1 MAAALLTAVL
11 GLLRCC
17 DFSYCGARA
26 QELWHT
32 GLGVPWHVGSSRTRG
47 QTHAH
52 IDHVCVC
59 TAVPLCCFRVMPFP
73 PLPSFNTS
81 SPVTCSVEPVPA
93 LVSAYFVFPQSS
105 ELTASR
111 ALTCPHCL
119 LTSVSLGEWKLH
131 LLLLGLLCLSV
142 IRTLLSTVFFKPHE
156 L

>member
-1 MAAALLTAVL
+1 MIAAFL
-11 GLLRCC
+11 GRRKHSEPQSPRPCSIPRRHYFSAGRSLAKLRS
-17 DFSYCGARA
+17 F
-26 QELWHT
+26 
-32 GLGVPWHVGSSRTRG
+32 
-47 QTHAH
+47 AH

-59 TAVPLCCFRVMPFP
+59 AAVLLCCFRVMPFP

-131 LLLLGLLCLSV
+131 LFLLGLLCLSV
-142 IRTLLSTVFFKPHE
+142 IRTLLSTVFFKSHE